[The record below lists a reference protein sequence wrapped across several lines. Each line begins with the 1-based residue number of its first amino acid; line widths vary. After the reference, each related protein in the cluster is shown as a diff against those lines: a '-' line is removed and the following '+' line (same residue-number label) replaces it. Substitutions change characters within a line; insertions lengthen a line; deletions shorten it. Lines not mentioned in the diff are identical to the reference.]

1 MPTVSK
7 TLGEGTQS
15 VLLTVAI
22 LECLAAAPQ
31 PTGLSELAKTIATSK
46 SRIFRHLRTL
56 LACDYVVQD
65 EASGRYGIGPRL
77 LALARATSDRHDLG
91 RLALPYMERLS
102 ERFHNSAIVSRVEP
116 EGVRVIHSVSG
127 HASIVLG
134 VRAGSV
140 LPYDRSAQG
149 KIALAFGGPELDAP
163 RARFEEQA
171 PGELASIRDAG
182 IAVAQM
188 REGWTGMASPVFDAN
203 GRLTGTLAL
212 LNTASEMKASR
223 KEAGAALRRA
233 AIELSRLL
241 GYAGS

>member
-22 LECLAAAPQ
+22 LECLAAQPQ
-31 PTGLSELAKTIATSK
+31 PTGLSEIAKTIATSK
-46 SRIFRHLRTL
+46 SRVFRHLRTL

-65 EASGRYGIGPRL
+65 EAGGRYGIGPRL
-77 LALARATSDRHDLG
+77 LALCRATSDRHDLAH
-91 RLALPYMERLS
+91 LALPFMQSLS
-102 ERFHNSAIVSRVEP
+102 EQFQNSAIVSRVEA
-116 EGVRVIHSVSG
+116 EGVRVLHSVSG
-127 HASIVLG
+127 HARIMLG

-149 KIALAFGGPELDAP
+149 KVALAFGGAALENL
-163 RARFEEQA
+163 RVEFEAET
-171 PGELASIRDAG
+171 PGELAAIREAG
-182 IAVAQM
+182 VAVAQM

-203 GRLTGTLAL
+203 GRLVGTLAL

-233 AIELSRLL
+233 AVELSRLL